1 MLNDLLKNGSNN
13 EFENDIIVSWFPWKV
28 KQLGIQTL
36 LQEKYKGDGNENS
49 PFIIDWLNY
58 DPENPKKWM
67 NFYKWFLTLIVSSAT
82 FVITFISSAY
92 IGPFKELKEEFH
104 ASDEL
109 IILGLSLFTLSFA
122 ITPLFWAPFSEI
134 FGRRLLFI
142 ITYGGLVAFIGGT
155 IASQNIWTLI
165 ILRFFAGSFAASSMA
180 NSGGVIADLF
190 EGSERGI
197 PLSIFVGSTFLGI
210 IIGPVVG
217 GFVGETIGWR
227 WVEGLMTISSGII
240 WIIICLFLSETY
252 SPIIL
257 RKRAKKLRNVTG
269 KIYRSKF
276 EEKSEIKFVELFKKS
291 LSRPWILLFR
301 EPIVFLLSIYT
312 AIIFGILHMFLDAF
326 PIVYQDKRNWSE
338 GIGELP
344 FIGVLIGIILATVYT
359 ILDNIRYNYTTNK
372 DNPQCPLPET
382 RLPPAIVG
390 SICLPIG
397 LFWFAWTNSP
407 SIHWIVSV
415 IASIPFGFGMTS
427 IFVGVFNYLIDTY
440 TIYTASAFAA
450 NMIIRYIFGSV
461 FLLFTNQMYEKLGIH
476 WATSIPAFLTLICLP
491 FPFIFYKYG
500 QNIRKK
506 SKFASQTQQI
516 NQHATIDVNTHNQKT
531 NIEIKEKNIFN
542 L

>member
-1 MLNDLLKNGSNN
+1 
-13 EFENDIIVSWFPWKV
+13 
-28 KQLGIQTL
+28 
-36 LQEKYKGDGNENS
+36 
-49 PFIIDWLNY
+49 
-58 DPENPKKWM
+58 
-67 NFYKWFLTLIVSSAT
+67 
-82 FVITFISSAY
+82 
-92 IGPFKELKEEFH
+92 
-104 ASDEL
+104 
-109 IILGLSLFTLSFA
+109 
-122 ITPLFWAPFSEI
+122 
-134 FGRRLLFI
+134 
-142 ITYGGLVAFIGGT
+142 
-155 IASQNIWTLI
+155 
-165 ILRFFAGSFAASSMA
+165 
-180 NSGGVIADLF
+180 
-190 EGSERGI
+190 
-197 PLSIFVGSTFLGI
+197 
-210 IIGPVVG
+210 
-217 GFVGETIGWR
+217 
-227 WVEGLMTISSGII
+227 
-240 WIIICLFLSETY
+240 
-252 SPIIL
+252 
-257 RKRAKKLRNVTG
+257 
-269 KIYRSKF
+269 
-276 EEKSEIKFVELFKKS
+276 
-291 LSRPWILLFR
+291 
-301 EPIVFLLSIYT
+301 
-312 AIIFGILHMFLDAF
+312 
-326 PIVYQDKRNWSE
+326 
-338 GIGELP
+338 
-344 FIGVLIGIILATVYT
+344 
-359 ILDNIRYNYTTNK
+359 
-372 DNPQCPLPET
+372 CPLPET